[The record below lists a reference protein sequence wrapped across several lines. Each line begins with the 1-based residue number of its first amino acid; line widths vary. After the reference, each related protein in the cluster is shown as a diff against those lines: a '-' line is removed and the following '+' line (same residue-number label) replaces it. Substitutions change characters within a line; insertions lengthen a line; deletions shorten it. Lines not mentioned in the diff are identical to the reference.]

1 MRNGPL
7 MRSTRTFRLLL
18 CAVAATTVLL
28 SGCGGARARFT
39 SHLQRGQQFLANGNL
54 DKASVEFRNAT
65 QIEPKNAQALYFNGR
80 VAEARGNLREA
91 FGYYQAAIDA
101 DAGYDAARAG
111 AGKML
116 VFAGGGRRALDTV
129 APGLTAHPDNPD
141 LLAVRAAAHQQ
152 LKEKEAARADA
163 ERAVQLDPANE
174 NALAVLAALYAEG
187 AEYPR
192 AIALVAAAIERAP
205 RSVDLREVITNL
217 YLRSDQPDKAEEQM
231 RRIIELK
238 PTELAPRSQ
247 LAMHL
252 VRAHNLDGA
261 QRVLEEAVRDLSKD
275 KPQAKADAAKLLLVD
290 FVSRQRS
297 REQGEKTLRGF
308 IAREPDN
315 FDLRLGLG
323 ALLQQA
329 GAVADALAAYQ
340 DVVDRDG
347 TGAKGL
353 LARDRMAAIQL
364 QQGHSEVARK
374 LLAEVLQK
382 NPRDD
387 DALILR
393 ASIEMQR
400 NDPSGA
406 IADLR
411 AVLRNQPGSVALQ
424 RSIAAAYLAK
434 GEPALAE
441 EALRV
446 AMQNAPNDPAVRI
459 ELAQLL
465 TRTDRSS
472 QGITLLEG
480 TVKLLPD
487 DVAAREALTKGYLAA
502 GNLQGAHDSAEELK
516 KRQPQSAAGF
526 YYAGLVAAQQR
537 HFEESQNEFESA
549 LRLQPLGGGQN
560 AGHGGGAP
568 NQDSRLHRPDVL
580 SSLARVE
587 VLRGH
592 PDAAVAR
599 VQKEL
604 EEDPKNVQLLNL
616 LGEMFFDEKDFER
629 ARDAFSRA
637 IAQDPRQWQ
646 AHRNLARTKLA
657 ADDSQGALSE
667 YQAAL
672 KLMSADPQLV
682 AEAAQV
688 YEKQGRIDDAIASYE
703 ALYKGADPK
712 VQQFAA
718 NNLAMLL
725 VTYKKDEASLD
736 RARDLASNFTTSD
749 DSTLLDTLGWVRFK
763 RGEYQE
769 ALPTLERASE
779 RSPDSKVIRFH
790 LAMAQLRLGL
800 RDRARTN
807 LEAALNGSGSFQ
819 GVDEARTVL
828 ASLKVRA

>member
-1 MRNGPL
+1 

-18 CAVAATTVLL
+18 CAMAAATVLL

-39 SHLQRGQQFLANGNL
+39 SHLQRGQQFLASGNL

-116 VFAGGGRRALDTV
+116 VFAGGGRRALDTI

-163 ERAVQLDPANE
+163 ERAVQLDPTNE
-174 NALAVLAALYAEG
+174 NALAVLAALYAEA

-192 AIALVAAAIERAP
+192 AISLVAAAIERAP

-217 YLRSDQPDKAEEQM
+217 YLLSGQPDKAEEQM
-231 RRIIELK
+231 RRVIELK

-297 REQGEKTLRGF
+297 REQAEKTLRGF
-308 IAREPDN
+308 IAREPGN

-364 QQGHSEVARK
+364 QQGHSEAARK
-374 LLAEVLQK
+374 LLVEVLQK

-411 AVLRNQPGSVALQ
+411 AVLRNQPDSVALQ

-446 AMQNAPNDPAVRI
+446 AMQNAPNDAAVRI

-465 TRTDRSS
+465 ARTDRSS
-472 QGITLLEG
+472 QGITLLEE
-480 TVKLLPD
+480 TVKLSPD
-487 DVAAREALTKGYLAA
+487 DVAAREALIKGYLAA
-502 GNLQGAHDSAEELK
+502 GNLEGARDSAEELK

-526 YYAGLVAAQQR
+526 YYAGLVAVQQR

-549 LRLQPLGGGQN
+549 LRVQ
-560 AGHGGGAP
+560 H
-568 NQDSRLHRPDVL
+568 HRPDVL

-592 PDAAVAR
+592 PDAAAAR

-616 LGEMFFDEKDFER
+616 LGEIFFDEKDFDR

-672 KLMSADPQLV
+672 KLVPADPQLV

-688 YEKQGRIDDAIASYE
+688 YEKQGRIDDAIVSYE
-703 ALYKGADPK
+703 GLYKGADPK
-712 VQQFAA
+712 VQRFAA

-736 RARDLASNFTTSD
+736 RARDLTSNFTTSD

-769 ALPTLERASE
+769 ALPTLERAVE
-779 RSPDSKVIRFH
+779 RAPGSKVIRFH

-800 RDRARTN
+800 RDRARAN

-819 GVDEARTVL
+819 GVDEARTAL